1 MTRIVFSAF
10 TIALAAAVTLAPEW
24 GSAEPAKEPAPAA
37 SAQTP
42 ISGSLLLPVVAR
54 KPLTAPAATPPADG
68 ATTPDATVPPAA
80 AAAPVPPYP
89 AKATEGPRHT
99 LNDCMA
105 TWDKATHMTKADWR
119 ATCKR
124 SIKEAERFRRD

>member
-1 MTRIVFSAF
+1 M
-10 TIALAAAVTLAPEW
+10 
-24 GSAEPAKEPAPAA
+24 
-37 SAQTP
+37 
-42 ISGSLLLPVVAR
+42 LLP
-54 KPLTAPAATPPADG
+54 ATPFP
-68 ATTPDATVPPAA
+68 ATTF
-80 AAAPVPPYP
+80 P

-105 TWDKATHMTKADWR
+105 TWDKGTHMTKADWR

>member
-10 TIALAAAVTLAPEW
+10 TIALAAAVTLAPER
-24 GSAEPAKEPAPAA
+24 GSTEPAKEPAPAA
-37 SAQTP
+37 AAQTP

-54 KPLTAPAATPPADG
+54 KSPTAPAAAATPPADG
-68 ATTPDATVPPAA
+68 ATTPDAT
-80 AAAPVPPYP
+80 APVPPYP
-89 AKATEGPRHT
+89 AKVTEGPRHT